1 MTRHIVYQFGSY
13 TVTYDK
19 NTEQD
24 RIDAVEAAQKY
35 ISKADVTIEERED
48 IDDGAWVE
56 IAGGELVVENAIY
69 HTAPGSLLP
78 QEPVI

>member
-1 MTRHIVYQFGSY
+1 MTRHIVYKFDDY

-24 RIDAVEAAQKY
+24 RIDEVEAANKY
-35 ISKADVTIEERED
+35 LSKADVTIEERED

-56 IAGGELVVENAIY
+56 IVDGELIVENAIY